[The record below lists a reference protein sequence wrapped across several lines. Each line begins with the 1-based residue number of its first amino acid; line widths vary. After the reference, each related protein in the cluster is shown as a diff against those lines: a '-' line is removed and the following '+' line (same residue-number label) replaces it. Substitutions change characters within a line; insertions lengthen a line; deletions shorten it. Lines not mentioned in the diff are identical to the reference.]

1 MRRTNRI
8 HIVKIITVSLLLL
21 LLAACSDSSTS
32 KEEAE
37 GDGKLQ
43 IVATYSILAD
53 MTRNITG
60 DKAEVYSMVPI
71 GTDPHMY
78 DPLPADTGKVSSA
91 DLIFY
96 NGLNLETG
104 KGWFQDLLKVTK
116 KEAAA
121 FAVSEKV
128 TPMYLTEKGK
138 ESQVDPHAW
147 LDILNAVKYVEVIT
161 ERVIEQDPDNKQYYL
176 DNQTAYVK
184 ELTELDQYAKE
195 AVSKVPQEK
204 RVLVTSEGAFKY
216 FSRAYGFESA
226 FIWEINTDSQG
237 TPEQMNRII
246 GMIKEKQIPALFL
259 ETSVNP
265 KTMETISRETGVP
278 VHSRI
283 FTDSLA
289 KEGEDGDTY
298 LKMTK
303 WNIDKVVEGLSR

>member
-1 MRRTNRI
+1 
-8 HIVKIITVSLLLL
+8 
-21 LLAACSDSSTS
+21 
-32 KEEAE
+32 
-37 GDGKLQ
+37 
-43 IVATYSILAD
+43 

-121 FAVSEKV
+121 FAVSEEV
-128 TPMYLTEKGK
+128 APMYLTEKGK

-147 LDILNAVKYVEVIT
+147 LDIQNAVKYVDVIT
-161 ERVIEQDPDNKQYYL
+161 ARVIERDPDNKQYYL

-216 FSRAYGFESA
+216 FSKAYGFESA

-246 GMIKEKQIPALFL
+246 GIIKEKQIPALFL

-278 VHSRI
+278 VHSKI

-298 LKMTK
+298 LKMIK
-303 WNIDKVVEGLSR
+303 WNIDQVIEGLSKE

>member
-1 MRRTNRI
+1 MKLF
-8 HIVKIITVSLLLL
+8 KILSASVLIL
-21 LLAACSDSSTS
+21 LLAACSNTS
-32 KEEAE
+32 KGGAD
-37 GDGKLQ
+37 DGKLQ
-43 IVATYSILAD
+43 IVATYSIIAD

-60 DKAEVYSMVPI
+60 EKAEVYSMVPI

-116 KEAAA
+116 KEDAA
-121 FAVSEKV
+121 FAVSEGV

-138 ESQVDPHAW
+138 ETQVDPHAW
-147 LDILNAVKYVEVIT
+147 LDIQNAVKYVEVIT
-161 ERVIEQDPDNKQYYL
+161 SRVIERDPDNKQYYL

-184 ELTELDQYAKE
+184 ELTELDQYAKD

-216 FSRAYGFESA
+216 FSKAYGFESA

-246 GMIKEKQIPALFL
+246 SIIKEKQIPALFL

-278 VHSRI
+278 VHSKI

-298 LKMTK
+298 LKMIK
-303 WNIDKVVEGLSR
+303 WNIDKVIEGLSKT